1 MFVLITIVSSFSSSN
16 SVLKVSFSAHAS
28 IGLQVPARH
37 RKPVAGDSFLL
48 VCTSDDFWAIPSYT
62 AVAPSCSNRA
72 LLWRFCPDMH
82 PSHGLGQ
89 QPTDR
94 PTVTLHLSGKKILFS
109 HSSDRIVK
117 PPFSS
122 HFTRHFRNK
131 YSIKR
136 AGIIIIFFFL
146 HRRIP
151 GTVLLLVLHTAS
163 FVYSITGCH
172 WDNYFILY
180 LRIVVNF
187 QGNRFK

>member
-1 MFVLITIVSSFSSSN
+1 MFVLITIVSSFCSSN

-136 AGIIIIFFFL
+136 AGIIIIFFFFYTEGSQEL
-146 HRRIP
+146 CYCWCYTQLP
-151 GTVLLLVLHTAS
+151 S
-163 FVYSITGCH
+163 FTPLQVVTETITS
-172 WDNYFILY
+172 YFTSGLW
-180 LRIVVNF
+180 
-187 QGNRFK
+187 

>member
-1 MFVLITIVSSFSSSN
+1 MFVLITIVSSFCSSN

-136 AGIIIIFFFL
+136 AGIIIIFFFFTQKDPRNCATAGVTHSFLRLL
-146 HRRIP
+146 HYRLSLRQ
-151 GTVLLLVLHTAS
+151 LLHTLPQDCGKFS
-163 FVYSITGCH
+163 
-172 WDNYFILY
+172 
-180 LRIVVNF
+180 R
-187 QGNRFK
+187 K